1 MGLDDREYTRLLL
14 NASRSEF
21 LTLFGGVDMGGWGG
35 LKNVFFVEQAAAEG
49 VDGVQEE
56 RPLIMIE
63 IDRSYLAIQVDS

>member
-1 MGLDDREYTRLLL
+1 
-14 NASRSEF
+14 
-21 LTLFGGVDMGGWGG
+21 LFGGVDMGGWGG